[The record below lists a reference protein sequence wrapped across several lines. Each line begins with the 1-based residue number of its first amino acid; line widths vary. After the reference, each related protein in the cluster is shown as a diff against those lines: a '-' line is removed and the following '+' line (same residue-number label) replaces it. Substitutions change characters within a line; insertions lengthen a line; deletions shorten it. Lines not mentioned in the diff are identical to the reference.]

1 MHCLLTIVVRF
12 FNAPFSSRPSIQ
24 ILVDSWYLFLNFFL
38 RLSKVGI
45 YHMFETAFVTKP
57 AGSVLPEIPANVFIS
72 FTARLFGLIIFGF
85 VNLELRT
92 DLFHLVGVKNWIQ
105 GNVPRG
111 FYKLQAFL
119 PALQIS
125 REGKENR
132 SIKTF
137 KGITDK

>member
-1 MHCLLTIVVRF
+1 MQNVVFAF
-12 FNAPFSSRPSIQ
+12 FDAPFSTGPRIQ

-57 AGSVLPEIPANVFIS
+57 AGSILPEIPANVFIS

-92 DLFHLVGVKNWIQ
+92 DLFHLVGVKNQIQ
-105 GNVPRG
+105 ENVPRR
-111 FYKLQAFL
+111 FYKEQAFFASL
-119 PALQIS
+119 TKYQ
-125 REGKENR
+125 EKEKR
-132 SIKTF
+132 KLM
-137 KGITDK
+137 DKIFSKESQTK